1 MSKQIIFGG
10 GKRKRTRHIFVGKR
24 VASLPPPSQQ
34 SDFYK
39 KTKAK
44 IENATADFL
53 KDEKIRQNAS
63 LTYTPSEE
71 NFILEATKG
80 GGKSLL
86 KKRGGKS
93 PKKRTKRKK
102 RGYGGKSPKKR
113 GYGGKSP
120 KRRRR

>member
-53 KDEKIRQNAS
+53 KDEKNRI
-63 LTYTPSEE
+63 LTYR
-71 NFILEATKG
+71 NFQIYHRQIDQMSFVGDLT
-80 GGKSLL
+80 
-86 KKRGGKS
+86 
-93 PKKRTKRKK
+93 
-102 RGYGGKSPKKR
+102 
-113 GYGGKSP
+113 
-120 KRRRR
+120 